1 MNSTHLLQSLLGLS
15 LRWEQNDDSNISL
28 FHLRLYIATI
38 IQKLY
43 QIDCVKNSNE
53 SVLSG
58 VLELYTGSKDPADS
72 ILFDVINSIETKCS
86 LNVTST
92 SNLWKAFRKGWSFR
106 YPDAISS
113 SIETPS
119 ALIIREYMV
128 YNTLN
133 FDCRAE
139 SGHIENDQ
147 THTWSVEKNKSSL
160 KSGDPRFW
168 LPLVAY
174 CLQRVSHSADLT
186 VLIENY
192 AIGYTIA
199 CLSSESDTTRKMAC
213 FILLSWARLCGVITL
228 PTIF

>member
-1 MNSTHLLQSLLGLS
+1 LNTTHLLQTLLGRS
-15 LRWEQNDDSNISL
+15 LRWEENDDSTISS
-28 FHLRLYIATI
+28 FHLRLHIATI

-43 QIDCVKNSNE
+43 HIDCVKNSNE

-58 VLELYTGSKDPADS
+58 VLELYTSSRDPADS
-72 ILFDVINSIETKCS
+72 KLFDVICSIEAKCKLS
-86 LNVTST
+86 VTST
-92 SNLWKAFRKGWSFR
+92 SNLWKAFRKGWSAR
-106 YPDAISS
+106 YPEAISS

-139 SGHIENDQ
+139 AGHTEIDQ
-147 THTWSVEKNKSSL
+147 THTWWLENKSSL
-160 KSGDPRFW
+160 KLGDPRFW
-168 LPLVAY
+168 LPLIAY
-174 CLQRVSHSADLT
+174 CLHCVSHSADLA

-199 CLSSESDTTRKMAC
+199 CLSSESETIRKMAC
-213 FILLSWARLCGVITL
+213 FILLSWLRLCEVNSL
-228 PTIF
+228 STIS